1 MDHAVAP
8 KFKRFEPLRLPT
20 RMTCCHPMPQ
30 IVALPGYSQTI
41 LTVQQGSP
49 IFHLDSFQ
57 VGIHDTHTANGANQ
71 IKGPKHRMVRR
82 ENFECPVWK
91 QTCHLLAYTGIKIS
105 PLVATRIVNQQQA
118 AKEQIAP

>member
-1 MDHAVAP
+1 
-8 KFKRFEPLRLPT
+8 
-20 RMTCCHPMPQ
+20 MTCCHPVTQ

-41 LTVQQGSP
+41 LTVQKGSP

-57 VGIHDTHTANGANQ
+57 VGIHDAHTANGANQ
-71 IKGPKHRMVRR
+71 IKGSKDGMVRR
-82 ENFECPVWK
+82 ENSERPIWK

-105 PLVATRIVNQQQA
+105 PLVAARIVNQQQA